1 MFLVIVGSVIG
12 VLLAGAVVYDLRAR
26 RRGLAVRGGRA
37 LEQEATHSRIDL
49 TVPPFEPSREPGQ
62 QDWAT
67 YRSRDRKR
75 RG

>member
-12 VLLAGAVVYDLRAR
+12 VLLLVAVVYDLRAR
-26 RRGLAVRGGRA
+26 RRGVAVRGGRE

-49 TVPPFEPSREPGQ
+49 SVPPFEPSREAGQ

-67 YRSRDRKR
+67 YRRRDRR
-75 RG
+75 R